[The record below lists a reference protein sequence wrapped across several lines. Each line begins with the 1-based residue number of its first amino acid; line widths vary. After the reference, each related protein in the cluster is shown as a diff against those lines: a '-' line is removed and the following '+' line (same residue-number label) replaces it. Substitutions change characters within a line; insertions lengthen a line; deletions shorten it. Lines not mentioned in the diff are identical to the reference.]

1 MPELPEVETVRRGLA
16 PHLEGQRLVRVQ
28 VRRAGLR
35 IPFPP
40 DFVQALTGQRVTQL
54 ERRAKYLLAHL
65 ETQRTLIMHLGMS
78 GRFTLTAP
86 GRPMAETGPHD
97 HVQIDTEAGMRIAYT
112 DPRRFGVMT
121 LSDPGAAAQHKLL
134 RDLGI
139 EPLSGA
145 LSGPALT
152 GALKSRRTA
161 LKAALLDQRIVA
173 GIGNIYACEALHRA
187 GLSPRRLSCTVN
199 GVRAARL
206 ADAIRS
212 VLTDAIAAGGSSLRD
227 YVGADGTLGY
237 FQYSFSVY
245 DRAATPCPKPRCK
258 GTIERITQGGRSTF
272 YCGRCQK

>member
-16 PHLEGQRLVRVQ
+16 PHLEGRRLARVLL
-28 VRRAGLR
+28 RRDGLR

-40 DFVQALTGQRVTQL
+40 DLVQALTGQRVARL

-65 ETQRTLIMHLGMS
+65 ETGRTLIMHLGMS
-78 GRFTLTAP
+78 GRFTLIAPDRPPQAP
-86 GRPMAETGPHD
+86 GVHD
-97 HVQIDTEAGMRIAYT
+97 HVEFATDAGMHIVYT

-121 LSDPGAAAQHKLL
+121 LSEPGAAAEHKLL

-139 EPLSGA
+139 EPLSAA
-145 LSGPALT
+145 LTGPALAAALRSRHT
-152 GALKSRRTA
+152 PLKS
-161 LKAALLDQRIVA
+161 ALLDQRIVA

-187 GLSPRRLSCTVN
+187 GLSPQRSSHTVN

-227 YVGADGTLGY
+227 YAAADGALGY
-237 FQYSFSVY
+237 FQHSFSVY
-245 DRAATPCPKPRCK
+245 DRAATPCPKPRCT
-258 GTIERITQGGRSTF
+258 GTIERITQSGRSTF
-272 YCGRCQK
+272 YCRRCQK